1 MACGCC
7 RCRCRHIKHFPA
19 ICCPP
24 QRRCQLVAIRSQ
36 LAPCPALGRT
46 LIIVIEFAKLRLKCF
61 RPSLATWHPFIV
73 WLFVCLFAC
82 LFASPPPPPLTVPF
96 GNFTRCSSRFW
107 TRFRFLIRFWF
118 RFRFRVW
125 ACAWA
130 WAWVYLPVRRSLFAV
145 YLIVCLFGGPTLIN
159 CRFYW
164 HFGFDVVVY
173 WVRKKFIAYFCAHAP
188 RNCLPST
195 GQRAHKGIVCSVCHY
210 PLSWLA
216 GSFRLFASFN
226 CLLCGNCLPCGQL
239 MNLIRHARIIIVPAH
254 D

>member
-125 ACAWA
+125 AWA
-130 WAWVYLPVRRSLFAV
+130 LGLGLGLLARSPFAVCSLLDCLLIWRADAYQLPFLLAFRLRRSRL
-145 YLIVCLFGGPTLIN
+145 LST
-159 CRFYW
+159 
-164 HFGFDVVVY
+164 
-173 WVRKKFIAYFCAHAP
+173 KKIH
-188 RNCLPST
+188 
-195 GQRAHKGIVCSVCHY
+195 
-210 PLSWLA
+210 
-216 GSFRLFASFN
+216 
-226 CLLCGNCLPCGQL
+226 CLLL
-239 MNLIRHARIIIVPAH
+239 RARPSKLLA
-254 D
+254 

>member
-1 MACGCC
+1 MWLLPLPL
-7 RCRCRHIKHFPA
+7 PA
-19 ICCPP
+19 HKTFSGYLLPP
-24 QRRCQLVAIRSQ
+24 TASLSI
-36 LAPCPALGRT
+36 GGD
-46 LIIVIEFAKLRLKCF
+46 
-61 RPSLATWHPFIV
+61 SLAARTVPRTRAYSYYRNRICQIEVEMLSAFPCHLASVYRLIV
-73 WLFVCLFAC
+73 CLPVCLFVRLPSSLLSLSLLATS
-82 LFASPPPPPLTVPF
+82 LVARLGF
-96 GNFTRCSSRFW
+96 GLGFG
-107 TRFRFLIRFWF
+107 FWF
-118 RFRFRVW
+118 GFGFGF
-125 ACAWA
+125 AFGFGLGLWA
-130 WAWVYLPVRRSLFAV
+130 WAWVYLPVCRSLFAV

-195 GQRAHKGIVCSVCHY
+195 GQRAHKGIVCSACHY